1 MNKRFILG
9 YDFNAEDYYPILT
22 YKKELTYKTYGELL
36 SEAYTA
42 CNYHDYVCLI
52 DSDNIEKVDEPA
64 FNEVQAYSIVMYKGH
79 KI

>member
-1 MNKRFILG
+1 MSKSILLG

-22 YKKELTYKTYGELL
+22 YKKELTYKTYGKLL

-42 CNYHDYVCLI
+42 SNYHDYVCLI
-52 DSDNIEKVDEPA
+52 DSDNLEKVDESH

-79 KI
+79 NI